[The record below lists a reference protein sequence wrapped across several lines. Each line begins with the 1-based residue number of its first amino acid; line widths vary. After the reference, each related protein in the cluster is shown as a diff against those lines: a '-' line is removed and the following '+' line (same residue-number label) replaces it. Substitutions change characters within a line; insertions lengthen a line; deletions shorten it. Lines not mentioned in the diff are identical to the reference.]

1 MNTDT
6 TNNGLTRTLSDITS
20 PITSDLGS
28 NTGTS
33 GSENWFY
40 FSWKTWIIII
50 LLLAFLGINIFTYL
64 GKGINDMTTFL
75 KPILNLIGY
84 TTVSTTEQTADVALT
99 GAKAGAGLALT
110 GAKAGAGLAATGAT
124 TGLDVAASGI
134 DLAAKGVTSGINFVT
149 GGTSDVIKG
158 ASNMIKGK
166 IASSTLPTETRVEQE
181 PNQTQNQKVSVEDDD
196 NVQNLKSAL
205 NDAAKSSTVVPDSAQ
220 SSIQSIGK
228 AGWCFIGEEKGTRNC
243 SKVGVN
249 DKCMNNQIFD
259 TSDQCIRNV

>member
-20 PITSDLGS
+20 PLIPE
-28 NTGTS
+28 TGTT

-50 LLLAFLGINIFTYL
+50 LILAFLGINVFAYL

-84 TTVSTTEQTADVALT
+84 KAVSTTEQTADVALT

-110 GAKAGAGLAATGAT
+110 GAKAGAGLAAKVGT

-134 DLAAKGVTSGINFVT
+134 DLAAKGATTGINFVA

-166 IASSTLPTETRVEQE
+166 IASSTLPTETTVTQE
-181 PNQTQNQKVSVEDDD
+181 KPQTQNQKVSVEDDD
-196 NVQNLKSAL
+196 NVQKLKSAL
-205 NDAAKSSTVVPDSAQ
+205 NDASRSSTVVPDSAQ
-220 SSIQSIGK
+220 SSIQSAGK
-228 AGWCFIGEEKGTRNC
+228 GGWCFIGEEKGTRNC
-243 SKVGVN
+243 SKVGAN
-249 DKCMNNQIFD
+249 DKCMSNQVFD
-259 TSDQCIRNV
+259 TNEQCTTPLRI

>member
-1 MNTDT
+1 MNTDTT

-20 PITSDLGS
+20 PLIPE
-28 NTGTS
+28 TGTTGTT

-50 LLLAFLGINIFTYL
+50 LILAFLGINVFAYL

-84 TTVSTTEQTADVALT
+84 KAVSTTEQTADVALT
-99 GAKAGAGLALT
+99 GAKAGAGLA
-110 GAKAGAGLAATGAT
+110 AKVGT

-134 DLAAKGVTSGINFVT
+134 DLAAKGATTGINFVA

-166 IASSTLPTETRVEQE
+166 IASSTLSTETTVTQE
-181 PNQTQNQKVSVEDDD
+181 KTQTQNQKINVVDDD
-196 NVQNLKSAL
+196 NVQKLQSAL
-205 NDAAKSSTVVPDSAQ
+205 NDASRSSTVVPDSAQ
-220 SSIQSIGK
+220 SSIQSAGK

-243 SKVGVN
+243 SKVGAN
-249 DKCMNNQIFD
+249 DKCMSNQVFD
-259 TSDQCIRNV
+259 TNEQCTKR

>member
-1 MNTDT
+1 MNTDTT

-20 PITSDLGS
+20 PLIPE
-28 NTGTS
+28 TGTTGTT

-50 LLLAFLGINIFTYL
+50 LILAFLGINVFAYL

-84 TTVSTTEQTADVALT
+84 KAVSTTEQTADVALT
-99 GAKAGAGLALT
+99 GAKAGAGLA
-110 GAKAGAGLAATGAT
+110 AKVGT

-134 DLAAKGVTSGINFVT
+134 DLAAKGATTGINFVA

-166 IASSTLPTETRVEQE
+166 IASSTLSTETTVTQE
-181 PNQTQNQKVSVEDDD
+181 KTQTQNQKINVVDDD
-196 NVQNLKSAL
+196 NVQKLQSAL
-205 NDAAKSSTVVPDSAQ
+205 NDASRSSTVVPDSAQ
-220 SSIQSIGK
+220 SSIQSAGK

-243 SKVGVN
+243 SKVGAN
-249 DKCMNNQIFD
+249 DKCMSNQVFD
-259 TSDQCIRNV
+259 TNEQCTKK

>member
-28 NTGTS
+28 NTGTTDS
-33 GSENWFY
+33 GNWFY

-50 LLLAFLGINIFTYL
+50 LILAFLGINVFAYL

-84 TTVSTTEQTADVALT
+84 KAVSTTEQTADVALT
-99 GAKAGAGLALT
+99 GAKAGAGLAAT
-110 GAKAGAGLAATGAT
+110 GAKAGAGLALIGAT

-134 DLAAKGVTSGINFVT
+134 DLAAKGATTGINFVA

-166 IASSTLPTETRVEQE
+166 TASSTLPTETHVNQEQT
-181 PNQTQNQKVSVEDDD
+181 QTQNQNINIVDDD
-196 NVQNLKSAL
+196 NVQKLQTAL
-205 NDAAKSSTVVPDSAQ
+205 NDAARSSTVVPDSAQ
-220 SSIQSIGK
+220 SSIQSAGK

-259 TSDQCIRNV
+259 TSEQCIKNV

>member
-20 PITSDLGS
+20 PLISESGT
-28 NTGTS
+28 TGTTDS
-33 GSENWFY
+33 GNWFY

-50 LLLAFLGINIFTYL
+50 LILAFLGINVFAYL
-64 GKGINDMTTFL
+64 GKGINDMTAFL
-75 KPILNLIGY
+75 KPILNLIGNKA
-84 TTVSTTEQTADVALT
+84 VSTTEQTADVALT
-99 GAKAGAGLALT
+99 GVKA
-110 GAKAGAGLAATGAT
+110 GAKAGAGLTAMGAT

-134 DLAAKGVTSGINFVT
+134 DLVAEGATTGINFVA

-166 IASSTLPTETRVEQE
+166 IASSTLPTETSVEQE
-181 PNQTQNQKVSVEDDD
+181 PTQTQNQKINVVDDD
-196 NVQNLKSAL
+196 NVQKLQSAL
-205 NDAAKSSTVVPDSAQ
+205 NDASRSSTVVPDSAQ
-220 SSIQSIGK
+220 SSIQSAGK

-249 DKCMNNQIFD
+249 DKCMSGQVFD
-259 TSDQCIRNV
+259 TSEQCIKK